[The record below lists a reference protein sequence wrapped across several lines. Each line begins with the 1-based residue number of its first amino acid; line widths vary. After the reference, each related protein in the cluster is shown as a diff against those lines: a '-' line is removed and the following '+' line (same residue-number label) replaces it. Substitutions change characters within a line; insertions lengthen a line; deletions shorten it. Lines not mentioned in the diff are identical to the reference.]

1 MKCRKLTFPIA
12 SCRFLF
18 RRGANRP
25 GANSVRCPRAGA
37 IYFHTRVRTS
47 QTLSATTAPT
57 AAGIITFITGI
68 ASYKARPTDKN
79 LREVMA
85 PCEQHGGGYLY
96 ARTKYAAI
104 ATGGA

>member
-37 IYFHTRVRTS
+37 IYFHTRVSTS
-47 QTLSATTAPT
+47 QTPSATIAPI
-57 AAGIITFITGI
+57 AAGIITSIGT

-79 LREVMA
+79 LREVSA